1 MASLRLS
8 ALAAAA
14 AVVLATTSACS
25 SGDSDSSAGSDASGG
40 KVNLAVFASLNGA
53 PAYAAESE
61 GVFGDHD
68 LDVKITTAKTSSE
81 MVPQLIGGKVD
92 IALLDTATSM
102 VAASQGLDLVYIAGA
117 TDGGIPEGQE
127 DYSFANVWVR
137 KDSPIKTLADLTGK
151 TIAVPQIKSQPWVD
165 LKGSVDD
172 AGGDSSKIKFTESPD
187 PLTALKSKQAD
198 ATTTSEP
205 VGTIERA
212 KDELRVVG
220 PTNSG
225 GGGPAYVYVATG
237 KFAKANP
244 ELIASFGDAVR
255 EANVKV
261 NGDSDL
267 LVKTAA
273 KVLNAPADVLAK
285 AALPVYAEKPLTV
298 EDIATSIAYLKRYD
312 MFEQAAPSPQKILFK
327 P

>member
-1 MASLRLS
+1 M
-8 ALAAAA
+8 
-14 AVVLATTSACS
+14 CS
-25 SGDSDSSAGSDASGG
+25 SDLGCSSSDSDASDASGG
-40 KVNLAVFASLNGA
+40 QVKLAVFASLNGA
-53 PAYAAESE
+53 PAFAAESE
-61 GVFGDHD
+61 GVFDDHD

-127 DYSFANVWVR
+127 EFSFANVWVR
-137 KDSPIKTLADLTGK
+137 KDSPIKTMADLTGK

-198 ATTTSEP
+198 ATTTPEP
-205 VGTIERA
+205 VGTIELA
-212 KDELRVVG
+212 KGELRVVG

-237 KFAKANP
+237 KYAKAHP

-255 EANVKV
+255 AANKTV
-261 NGDSDL
+261 NADTDL

-273 KVLNAPADVLAK
+273 KVLNAPAEVLAK
-285 AALPVYAEKPLTV
+285 AAFPVYAEEALTV
-298 EDIATSIAYLKRYD
+298 DDIKTSIAYLERYD
-312 MFEQAAPSPQKILFK
+312 MFEQAAPTAEKILFK

>member
-1 MASLRLS
+1 MRSVRLN

-14 AVVLATTSACS
+14 VVVLATTAGCS
-25 SGDSDSSAGSDASGG
+25 SSDSSGGSDASGDS
-40 KVNLAVFASLNGA
+40 VNLAVFASLNGA
-53 PAYAAESE
+53 PAFAAESE
-61 GVFGDHD
+61 GIFTDHD
-68 LDVKITTAKTSSE
+68 LDVKISTAKTSSE
-81 MVPQLIGGKVD
+81 MIPQLIGGKVD

-137 KDSPIKTLADLTGK
+137 KDSPIKTMADLTGK
-151 TIAVPQIKSQPWVD
+151 TVAVPQIKSQPWVD

-172 AGGDSSKIKFTESPD
+172 DGGDSSKVKFTESPD

-198 ATTTSEP
+198 ATTTPEP
-205 VGTIERA
+205 VGTIEKA
-212 KDELRVVG
+212 KGELRVVG

-225 GGGPAYVYVATG
+225 GGGPAYVYVATS
-237 KFAKANP
+237 KYAKSHP
-244 ELIASFGDAVR
+244 ELIAAFGDAVR
-255 EANVKV
+255 EGNKAV
-261 NGDSDL
+261 NADSDL
-267 LVKTAA
+267 LVKTSA

-285 AALPVYAEKPLTV
+285 AAFPVYAEDALTID
-298 EDIATSIAYLKRYD
+298 DIKISIAYLKRYD
-312 MFEQAAPSPQKILFK
+312 MFEQAAPSAEKILFT